1 MKRSAVLLSAALPL
15 LLAACQPVVSPLMAT
30 LYMDVKGPL
39 TATEATSATKQ
50 GRACAQNILGLV
62 ATGDASIDTAARAGG
77 IKQIVSVDFE
87 SNHILG
93 IVGNFCTIV
102 KGN

>member
-1 MKRSAVLLSAALPL
+1 MKQLTLTLAGLSLLTF
-15 LLAACQPVVSPLMAT
+15 AACQPVASPLMAT
-30 LYMDVKGPL
+30 LYMDVKGPV
-39 TATEATSATKQ
+39 TATEATSTTKQ

-62 ATGDASIDTAARAGG
+62 ATGDASIDAAARAGG
-77 IKQIVSVDFE
+77 IKQVVSVDFE

-93 IVGNFCTIV
+93 IIGNFCTVV

>member
-1 MKRSAVLLSAALPL
+1 MKKRGFVFAALLPL
-15 LLAACQPVVSPLMAT
+15 VLAACQPVVSPLMGT
-30 LYMDVKGPL
+30 LYIDVKGPV
-39 TATEATSATKQ
+39 TATEGTSATKQ

-62 ATGDASIDTAARAGG
+62 ATGDASIDAAARAGG

-93 IVGNFCTIV
+93 IIGTFCTIV

>member
-1 MKRSAVLLSAALPL
+1 MKKRGFVFAALLPL
-15 LLAACQPVVSPLMAT
+15 LLAACQPVVSPLMGG
-30 LYMDVKGPL
+30 LYIDLKGPI
-39 TATEATSATKQ
+39 TATEGASATKQ

-62 ATGDASIDTAARAGG
+62 ATGDASIDAAARAGG

-93 IVGNFCTIV
+93 IIGTFCTIV